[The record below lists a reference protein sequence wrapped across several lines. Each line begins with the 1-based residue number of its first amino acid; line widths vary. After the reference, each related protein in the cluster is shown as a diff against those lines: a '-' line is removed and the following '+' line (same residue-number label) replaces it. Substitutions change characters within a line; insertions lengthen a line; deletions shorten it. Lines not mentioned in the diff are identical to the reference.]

1 MKKFLDENF
10 DLSNGTAVKLYHDYA
25 EKMPIYDF
33 HCHLDPREIYEDKN
47 YSNITEIWLYGDH
60 YKWRAMRG
68 NGVDEKYITGNASDY
83 EKFLAWSRT
92 VPKLIGNPLY
102 VWTHLEL
109 QRYFN
114 IHETLD
120 ENTAENIWNEANSI
134 IKNLGFSAR
143 SLMKKSNVKVVCTTD
158 DPADTLEYHRKI
170 KNEGFDVKIV
180 PGFRPDKALE
190 IRNGDFVD
198 WIGKLEKASNIN
210 IQNYDDFL
218 QALNSRIE
226 FFNESGC
233 KISDHSLTY
242 VPYMETSKK
251 EVSEIFGKRLNFKK
265 LNRAE
270 EEKYKTYTLRSL
282 GEMYFKFNW
291 SMQFHIGAMR
301 NNNTNKFN
309 ELGPNTGFDSMNDCR
324 IAEKLAGLLDSLE
337 RDNVLPKTVLYTLN
351 PSYNY
356 VISSMLGNFQGL
368 IPGKIQFGPAWWF
381 NDNKDGME
389 EQMKALSNCGLLT
402 RFIGMA
408 TDSRSFLSYA
418 RHEYF
423 RRIVC
428 NLIGKWVENGEV
440 PCDMNYLGRVIQD
453 ISFNNARNY
462 FEI

>member
-1 MKKFLDENF
+1 
-10 DLSNGTAVKLYHDYA
+10 
-25 EKMPIYDF
+25 
-33 HCHLDPREIYEDKN
+33 
-47 YSNITEIWLYGDH
+47 
-60 YKWRAMRG
+60 
-68 NGVDEKYITGNASDY
+68 
-83 EKFLAWSRT
+83 
-92 VPKLIGNPLY
+92 
-102 VWTHLEL
+102 
-109 QRYFN
+109 
-114 IHETLD
+114 
-120 ENTAENIWNEANSI
+120 
-134 IKNLGFSAR
+134 
-143 SLMKKSNVKVVCTTD
+143 MKKSNVKVVCTTD

-440 PCDMNYLGRVIQD
+440 PCDMNYLGRVVQD

>member
-1 MKKFLDENF
+1 
-10 DLSNGTAVKLYHDYA
+10 
-25 EKMPIYDF
+25 
-33 HCHLDPREIYEDKN
+33 
-47 YSNITEIWLYGDH
+47 
-60 YKWRAMRG
+60 
-68 NGVDEKYITGNASDY
+68 
-83 EKFLAWSRT
+83 
-92 VPKLIGNPLY
+92 
-102 VWTHLEL
+102 
-109 QRYFN
+109 
-114 IHETLD
+114 
-120 ENTAENIWNEANSI
+120 
-134 IKNLGFSAR
+134 
-143 SLMKKSNVKVVCTTD
+143 
-158 DPADTLEYHRKI
+158 
-170 KNEGFDVKIV
+170 
-180 PGFRPDKALE
+180 
-190 IRNGDFVD
+190 
-198 WIGKLEKASNIN
+198 
-210 IQNYDDFL
+210 
-218 QALNSRIE
+218 
-226 FFNESGC
+226 
-233 KISDHSLTY
+233 
-242 VPYMETSKK
+242 
-251 EVSEIFGKRLNFKK
+251 
-265 LNRAE
+265 
-270 EEKYKTYTLRSL
+270 
-282 GEMYFKFNW
+282 
-291 SMQFHIGAMR
+291 MQFHIGAMR

-440 PCDMNYLGRVIQD
+440 PCDMNYLGRVVQD